1 MSEMEPE
8 VSRFLRRIVWTF
20 FLSFIWMSVNS
31 FIGIKLGYFFIE
43 NGIITYKHALC
54 YLFLIVSFIFLFRYL
69 RNSWRQQEKWSGREN
84 D

>member
-20 FLSFIWMSVNS
+20 FFSFVWMSVNS
-31 FIGIKLGYFFIE
+31 FIGIKLGYFFIDKG
-43 NGIITYKHALC
+43 NITYKHVLC
-54 YLFLIVSFIFLFRYL
+54 YLFLITSFVFLFRYL
-69 RNSWRQQEKWSGREN
+69 RNSWRQQEKWSSKE